1 MHFDDEKGGGTRGE
15 GKIVR
20 QTALRYQMLVGNSS
34 RLAALRT
41 ISKVNRS
48 GITTFSLMLK
58 DFQWFSLFFTD
69 CILRWM
75 NFNNC
80 LCFLKTLCMF
90 AMICNDFMNF
100 QGFPFFA
107 KVYNVRRIFTCFQ
120 SFSFVPSFSKVLSII
135 SICLSM
141 IVNVSKDVQW
151 FALSILQFYIFVS
164 MNCKDFLLFS
174 LSFNCLKDF

>member
-1 MHFDDEKGGGTRGE
+1 MIFIVLRRLHSSLNGFPGINVHFDDEKGGGTRGE

-80 LCFLKTLCMF
+80 LCFF
-90 AMICNDFMNF
+90 QEFVHVCNDLQWFHE
-100 QGFPFFA
+100 FP
-107 KVYNVRRIFTCFQ
+107 R
-120 SFSFVPSFSKVLSII
+120 I
-135 SICLSM
+135 SIFRKGLQC
-141 IVNVSKDVQW
+141 SKD
-151 FALSILQFYIFVS
+151 FHMFSIVFV
-164 MNCKDFLLFS
+164 CS
-174 LSFNCLKDF
+174 LVS